1 MAKPSRK
8 PSARRRRE
16 RAPVAAKKPQDAI
29 VVATPIPLELPS
41 QMELLKVI
49 SDSYRFVVYV
59 LKLTVS
65 IEAGVEEPDEPFT
78 DEKAREWG
86 TKLAQYHQLYGSI
99 P

>member
-1 MAKPSRK
+1 MTKPSRK
-8 PSARRRRE
+8 PSGRRRR

-29 VVATPIPLELPS
+29 VVATPIPPELPS

-49 SDSYRFVVYV
+49 SDSYRFIVYA
-59 LKLTVS
+59 LKLIAS

-78 DEKAREWG
+78 DEKARELG
-86 TKLAQYHQLYGSI
+86 TKLAQYHGLYGSI